1 MNTKFNI
8 NNLNNLLDSVEKNR
22 ILGKNKHIVSKIDN
36 LMSIFETDINNNIRK
51 IDSITQKINSLVTK
65 DITKEIISDRDSII
79 YDIKL
84 LLLQNN
90 KIKELVSS
98 AKLKCK
104 KNIYY
109 DHFIENEAL
118 ITNMINRKYDLIK
131 VIDNIDIITE
141 VVKKPMIEVK
151 TDKLDNY
158 LDKLKKKKQIRL
170 VNHTNNI
177 KLKELIMEN
186 QTSIDKLQYHYK
198 INCKKLDNEI
208 INNTNYFSDKLDTD
222 RGKYCSIYKNKLI
235 INEKSKLDS
244 IYHNE
249 LTKLLAEKETIKN
262 KYITLEVDLVN
273 EDIEV
278 SEIEVK
284 SEDNTLTNEDIEKIK
299 LEILGIDDN
308 ITAIHLE
315 NKEYKQLY
323 LTEESKLN
331 NELFINLE
339 TYSKVID
346 KNETKI
352 SILNKRLD
360 NIDNP
365 VIPNDIIDKYRIEL
379 EYLEYLLEKNNAKFN
394 IIKKRY
400 TTLIIN
406 Q

>member
-8 NNLNNLLDSVEKNR
+8 NNLNNLLDSVEKNK
-22 ILGKNKHIVSKIDN
+22 ILGKNQHIVSKIDN

-51 IDSITQKINSLVTK
+51 IESITQKINSLVTK

-141 VVKKPMIEVK
+141 VVKKPIIEVK
-151 TDKLDNY
+151 SDKLDNY

-170 VNHTNNI
+170 KNHTNHINLK
-177 KLKELIMEN
+177 KLMMNN
-186 QTSIDKLQYHYK
+186 QTNIDNLQYHYK
-198 INCKKLDNEI
+198 INCRKLDKER

-222 RGKYCSIYKNKLI
+222 RGKYCSSYKNKLI
-235 INEKSKLDS
+235 ANDKSKLDS
-244 IYHNE
+244 IYHKE
-249 LTKLLAEKETIKN
+249 LTKLLSEKETIKN
-262 KYITLEVDLVN
+262 KYITLDVDIVN
-273 EDIEV
+273 KDIEV
-278 SEIEVK
+278 EEIEVK
-284 SEDNTLTNEDIEKIK
+284 NEDNTLTNDDIEQIK

-308 ITAIHLE
+308 ITSIHLE
-315 NKEYKQLY
+315 NKENKQLY
-323 LTEESKLN
+323 LNEESKLN
-331 NELFINLE
+331 NELLINLE

-346 KNETKI
+346 TNETKL

-360 NIDNP
+360 IIDNS
-365 VIPNDIIDKYRIEL
+365 VIPDDIIDKYVWIKCVSKINEL
-379 EYLEYLLEKNNAKFN
+379 DDL
-394 IIKKRY
+394 
-400 TTLIIN
+400 
-406 Q
+406 